1 MPRPHRPTRFMTQLQ
16 DNNPSD
22 PKTSQ
27 LDKIDDAWKMW
38 KENDTPETRRN
49 MLAAVSPQVST
60 ALRTFA
66 PGMEKNLLLKANEL
80 ALKAAQTYDPSR
92 GLRFKS
98 YVYQQLQ
105 PLQRLAGKR
114 TNVIA
119 IPERH
124 LIEGKRLAEE
134 TQRFID
140 RKGYEPSTADLADFT
155 GMSVKRIQAIRSHR
169 TGVSESKA
177 TSPEGDP
184 MGSQEEDVQRVWCE
198 QVYNSLGSMDQKIYE
213 WRTGYGGAPKLG
225 VVDIAKRLGVSP
237 ATVSNRLQKI
247 IGMVQEG
254 INLA

>member
-1 MPRPHRPTRFMTQLQ
+1 MTQKQ
-16 DNNPSD
+16 DSNQFDS
-22 PKTSQ
+22 KTSQ
-27 LDKIDDAWKMW
+27 LDQIDEAWKTW

-66 PGMEKNLLLKANEL
+66 PGMEKNLLIKANEL
-80 ALKAAQTYDPSR
+80 AFRAAQTYDPNR

-114 TNVIA
+114 SNVISV
-119 IPERH
+119 PERH

-140 RKGYEPSTADLADFT
+140 KKGYEPSTADLADFT
-155 GMSVKRIQAIRSHR
+155 GLSVKRITAIRSHR
-169 TGVSESKA
+169 AGVSESLA

-184 MGSQEEDVQRVWCE
+184 MASQEEDVQRAWCE
-198 QVYNSLGSMDQKIYE
+198 QVYNSLNSMDQKIYE
-213 WRTGYGGAPKLG
+213 WRTGYGGVQKKG
-225 VVDIAKRLGVSP
+225 VVEIAQKLGVSP
-237 ATVSNRLQKI
+237 ATVSNRLNKI
-247 IGMVQEG
+247 ISMVQEG
-254 INLA
+254 INLG